1 MPLIKNVSGED
12 RIVPYLDGRL
22 VLAGQEVEVGEGDVF
37 AFTCQPA
44 NWEPADAAAR
54 AEHDDEVK
62 PAGEPAGNA
71 AREKWAAYVVRAG
84 LASEAEIADMS
95 RDEIRDHYRAEVQA

>member
-22 VLAGQEVEVGEGDVF
+22 VLAGQEVEVAEGDVF
-37 AFTCQPA
+37 AFTCQPT
-44 NWEPADAAAR
+44 NWAPADSAAQS
-54 AEHDDEVK
+54 EHDEQAK
-62 PAGEPAGNA
+62 PSGEPAGNA

-84 LASEAEIADMS
+84 LASEAEIVDMS
-95 RDEIRDHYRAEVQA
+95 RDEIRDNYKAEVQA